1 MEPKHKPPDVVEDL
15 FSRSL
20 ILKESSRFSMC
31 IHQLIDEFERLHQEN
46 LRLRQPTH
54 FEGCQVKPSF
64 TESALEETTRRVSKS
79 GAIRKP
85 TSVEDLDDVDTGF
98 DDCIPISPSSISL
111 TTISPVAVRC
121 AKEDKSTTNRA
132 STFSIKSLDSGLYNR
147 LSFMRPM
154 DSLESRFV
162 HVGGQR
168 LTTATASTAYTSSCI
183 SSEGTSTLP
192 QSQNAGQRK
201 PKMLTLYGS
210 PTATDCYDW
219 KLALWHFL
227 ECPDGGLANQCF
239 NSVVNMLIV
248 LSVLSPILSST
259 NISHD
264 TQAALNIL
272 DTCFTSC
279 FTFEVLIKLVVCPRK
294 CVFLKSLYTFI
305 DLLVIIAGWIS
316 FGFRDSNDMFVELIA
331 TMGPILRLLKIS
343 RHSAGW
349 RLLVLSIKN
358 CLAALLVPLYLMLL
372 MVVFSGSLHFWIDR
386 HFACV
391 DSAHCSAADGP
402 AFESIPHS
410 MWFVIVTIATVGYGD
425 VVPHSTLGKALASLQ
440 MVIGICYM
448 AMPLAVI
455 GNSFTAVWQDRHRIL
470 MREKLMASSM
480 GDLDEVL
487 KRIQDIFNSYDR
499 NGSQS
504 VEFEEFQLFIQS
516 LQLGL
521 SKRSIRDIFEA
532 VDVDSS
538 KQVSVTEFIDY
549 IFPEMCIR
557 DGEPAD
563 SD

>member
-1 MEPKHKPPDVVEDL
+1 MEPKHKPPDVAEDL

-46 LRLRQPTH
+46 LQLRQPTCN
-54 FEGCQVKPSF
+54 EGSQVKPSF
-64 TESALEETTRRVSKS
+64 TESAVEDTTRRVSKS

-98 DDCIPISPSSISL
+98 DDCVPISPSSISL
-111 TTISPVAVRC
+111 TTISPVAVKS
-121 AKEDKSTTNRA
+121 AKEDTLTRNRG
-132 STFSIKSLDSGLYNR
+132 SISSIKSFESGLYNR

-154 DSLESRFV
+154 DSMESRFV
-162 HVGGQR
+162 HVGGHR

-183 SSEGTSTLP
+183 SSDGTSTLP
-192 QSQNAGQRK
+192 QPEQSGQRK
-201 PKMLTLYGS
+201 PKVLTLYA
-210 PTATDCYDW
+210 ATDCYDW

-227 ECPDGGLANQCF
+227 ERPDGGLANQCF

-259 NISHD
+259 NISD
-264 TQAALNIL
+264 NTQSALNIL

-279 FTFEVLIKLVVCPRK
+279 FTFEVFIKLVVCPRK

-316 FGFRDSNDMFVELIA
+316 FGFRDSDDMFVELIG

-391 DSAHCSAADGP
+391 DSVECSAADGP

-470 MREKLMASSM
+470 MRDKLMASCM

-487 KRIQDIFNSYDR
+487 EQIQDIFNAYDR

-504 VEFEEFQLFIQS
+504 VELEEFQLFIKS

-521 SKRSIRDIFEA
+521 SKRAIRDIFEA
-532 VDVDSS
+532 VDVDAS

-557 DGEPAD
+557 DSKPAN
-563 SD
+563 S